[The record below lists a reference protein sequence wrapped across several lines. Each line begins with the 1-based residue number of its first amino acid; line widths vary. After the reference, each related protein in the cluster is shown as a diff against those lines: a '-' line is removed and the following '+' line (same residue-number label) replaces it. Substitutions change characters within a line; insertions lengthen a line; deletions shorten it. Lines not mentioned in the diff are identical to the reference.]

1 MWIPKPIY
9 DHAPL
14 FWLLLGVLFFAGGVY
29 LNFSDG
35 LKAAYFVFATFC
47 FSHAVWTFF
56 ARRRHRREAEAGS
69 RDDSPAPAESTET

>member
-14 FWLLLGVLFFAGGVY
+14 FWFLLGALFLAGGIY

-35 LKAAYFVFATFC
+35 LTAAYFVFATFC
-47 FSHAVWTFF
+47 FSHAAWTFF
-56 ARRRHRREAEAGS
+56 ARRRHRQQAEARS
-69 RDDSPAPAESTET
+69 LEEPAESTES

>member
-1 MWIPKPIY
+1 MWIPKPVY

-14 FWLLLGVLFFAGGVY
+14 FWFLLGVLFFAGAIY

-47 FSHAVWTFF
+47 FSHAVYTFL
-56 ARRRHRREAEAGS
+56 ARRRYRREAALQSLDEVPEAS
-69 RDDSPAPAESTET
+69 ESTES

>member
-14 FWLLLGVLFFAGGVY
+14 FWLLLGVLFLAGGIY

-47 FSHAVWTFF
+47 FSHAAWTFVV
-56 ARRRHRREAEAGS
+56 RRRS
-69 RDDSPAPAESTET
+69 RQQRSPHASEQASERAESTES